1 MRYCDL
7 YLAIT
12 GNYWFK
18 RIGQSGFAHWQP
30 KMRHLDLAV
39 DRGDFPPIKQR
50 FNPPGQRKFV
60 YIGKD
65 AWYKN
70 VAYLSEVARLARMD
84 IAWIGSGS
92 DYPGLRKLGRLDFA
106 TSEARQV
113 VSEYDFLVTV
123 GKADGNP
130 TTILEAM
137 SWGLIP
143 VCTPQSGYEGYES
156 IVNIPLGDAAGSVR
170 ILRNLQEVPE
180 STLHRYQLANWR
192 LLEDH
197 FNWDRIGRDV
207 IDAIEDTSSPLLGKE
222 SFKRRL
228 EIRWAEIRSPYWGD
242 YLDPNELSRRLRR
255 YLTSRPSN
263 T

>member
-1 MRYCDL
+1 
-7 YLAIT
+7 
-12 GNYWFK
+12 
-18 RIGQSGFAHWQP
+18 
-30 KMRHLDLAV
+30 
-39 DRGDFPPIKQR
+39 
-50 FNPPGQRKFV
+50 
-60 YIGKD
+60 
-65 AWYKN
+65 
-70 VAYLSEVARLARMD
+70 MD

-92 DYPGLRKLGRLDFA
+92 DYAGLRKLGRLDFA
-106 TSEARQV
+106 TTEARKV

-156 IVNIPLGDAAGSVR
+156 IINIPLGDAAGSVR

-180 STLHRYQLANWR
+180 STLHRYQLANWH

-207 IDAIEDTSSPLLGKE
+207 IDAIEDTSSPVLGKE

-242 YLDPNELSRRLRR
+242 YLNPNKLSRRLRR